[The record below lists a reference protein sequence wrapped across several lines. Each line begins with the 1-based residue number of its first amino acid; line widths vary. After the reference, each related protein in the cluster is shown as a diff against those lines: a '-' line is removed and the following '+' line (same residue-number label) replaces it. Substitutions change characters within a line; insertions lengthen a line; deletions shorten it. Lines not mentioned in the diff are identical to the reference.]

1 MSAISTPLPTA
12 PYRLADMLRIDEL
25 RLRLRL
31 MRGEQRPDVE
41 AALKAMF
48 GLERADVMVKSVD
61 EAANNFLALYRQ
73 LAALYVHQP
82 QASGPDQ
89 AVLDAVAS
97 AGHWTAMVQG
107 QVETLALGDMAIL
120 ASERGGKIQLRR
132 VTPDLWWDIRA
143 SVYDPKELAYIA
155 IWIER
160 GSSWELHEWQLE
172 DAQGNPA
179 PAYLATPE
187 ADTRTWG
194 AEPRS
199 LPVDPA
205 YAWRDPMGRPYIPVA
220 LYHAADSGRIMD
232 WASGRDVTRGCI
244 RLMVYYTDLGH
255 LISETAWQQRVLA
268 DGDIE
273 TGAEVD
279 ESTSAVHIIADPAV
293 VLKAVSKGDKTIQGL
308 SWPAPADPEK
318 LFRVIAMYA
327 RQVALLAGV
336 RTPDATRT
344 ESDIRSGYSLA
355 VSRESIAEQQAIYA
369 PIFRRSDQQLLHICA
384 HLLGSVSASPD
395 VWSVSYQAV
404 ELGPVELAARLA
416 AVKEGLALGL
426 YSKRTALAMLH
437 PGWSAD
443 QLDAELAR
451 ITAELGPA
459 VGAGGPKLV
468 LAPTD
473 LANVVTVDEARA
485 SAGLAPIG
493 GADGAL
499 TIVAYKAKY
508 ATVLATAA
516 SAESGQPNPDD
527 PNPTPGTPAK
537 DNDVDASAA
546 AA

>member
-1 MSAISTPLPTA
+1 MSAIPTPLPTA
-12 PYRLADMLRIDEL
+12 PYRLADMQRVDEL

-31 MRGEQRPDVE
+31 MRGQQRTDVE
-41 AALKAMF
+41 QALLAMF
-48 GLERADVMVKSVD
+48 GLERSSVMVKSVD

-82 QASGPDQ
+82 QVSGPDA
-89 AVLDAVAS
+89 AVIAAVAS

-155 IWIER
+155 IWLER

-172 DAQGNPA
+172 DADGNAA
-179 PAYLATPE
+179 PAYVVTPE
-187 ADTRTWG
+187 ADTRMWG

-199 LPVDPA
+199 LPADPK
-205 YAWRDPMGRPYIPVA
+205 YAWLDATGAPYIPVV

-255 LISETAWQQRVLA
+255 LISETAWQQRVLG

-273 TGAEVD
+273 SGGEID
-279 ESTSAVHIIADPAV
+279 ESTGAAHIVTDPGV
-293 VLKAVSKGDKTIQGL
+293 VLKASSKGDKTLQCL
-308 SWPAPADPEK
+308 AWPAPADPEK

-369 PIFRRSDQQLLHICA
+369 PIFRRADQQLLHICA

-395 VWSVSYQAV
+395 VWAVSYQAV
-404 ELGPVELAARLA
+404 ELGPVELAARLS

-443 QLDAELAR
+443 QVDAELAR
-451 ITAELGPA
+451 IEAERGPA
-459 VGAGGPKLV
+459 AGAGGAKLE
-468 LAPTD
+468 LAPADIAT
-473 LANVVTVDEARA
+473 VVTVDEARA
-485 SAGLAPIG
+485 SVGLAPLG

-499 TIVAYKAKY
+499 TVTAYKAKY
-508 ATVLATAA
+508 ATVLAAVA
-516 SAESGQPNPDD
+516 NAEAGDPEPDD
-527 PNPTPGTPAK
+527 PNTTPGDPAK
-537 DNDVDASAA
+537 DADADLSAA
-546 AA
+546 A